1 MRRGIGLALI
11 LLVSLFGWGNP
22 LLFRYAFGYS
32 TQAWTPEV
40 NVSNSAQ
47 DSRAPTLAVDGEG
60 AIHLVW
66 EEGLFLYHSHGD
78 GATWSSPAFAAT
90 GEEPAL
96 ALGPEGTI
104 HLAWSNEF
112 GGNFEIYYSRWED
125 GQWSL
130 PRNASSTSGVSVS
143 PDIAVAPDG
152 ARHVVWSDNSP
163 GYPVIY
169 HGWSDDGVL
178 WSNFPIP
185 SARGTAPAIAVG
197 SEGQVHVAWQDVD
210 DATGFYEVYYSR
222 WEDNQWSLPENISDS
237 PEQDSTLLAMAVS
250 DGTVHLAWE
259 EAGTDYEVTY
269 SSGHV
274 GFWSVQENVSQTANN
289 SYLPSLTLDGW
300 GNLHLAWDEA
310 SPSSSILYRER
321 QAGSSSWSVTA
332 SISDN
337 PSGVSDPVLF
347 PQGDEVIHSA
357 WVEEVGQGNGDV
369 FYSHRRSAPP
379 HEIYLP
385 LVKQDHGL

>member
-1 MRRGIGLALI
+1 MRKGIGLALV
-11 LLVSLFGWGNP
+11 LLVGLFGWGEALSGEGDSP
-22 LLFRYAFGYS
+22 AESSWAPG
-32 TQAWTPEV
+32 V
-40 NVSNSAQ
+40 NVSNSSQ
-47 DSRAPTLAVDGEG
+47 DSRAPTLVVDGEG
-60 AIHLVW
+60 VIHLVW
-66 EEGLFLYHSHGD
+66 EEGLFIYHSHGG
-78 GATWSSPAFAAT
+78 GASWSTPAFAAT

-96 ALGPEGTI
+96 ALGPDGTI

-112 GGNFEIYYSRWED
+112 GGNFEIYYSCWEG

-130 PRNASSTSGVSVS
+130 PRNVSSTSGVSVL
-143 PDIAVAPDG
+143 PDIVVAADG
-152 ARHVVWSDNSP
+152 THHVVWSDNSP

-169 HGWSDDGVL
+169 HGWSDDGIL
-178 WSNFPIP
+178 WSNFPVP
-185 SARGTAPAIAVG
+185 SARGTAPAVAVG

-210 DATGFYEVYYSR
+210 DATGFYEVYYSCR
-222 WEDNQWSLPENISDS
+222 EDDQWSLPENISDS
-237 PEQDSTLLAMAVS
+237 PEQDSTLLALAVS

-259 EAGTDYEVTY
+259 EAGVDYEVYY

-274 GFWSVQENVSQTANN
+274 GFWSVQEDVSQTSNN
-289 SYLPSLTLDGW
+289 SYLPNLALDGW

-310 SPSSSILYRER
+310 GPASSILYRER
-321 QAGSSSWSVTA
+321 RAAHSSWSATT

-357 WVEEVGQGNGDV
+357 WVEEVGQSNGDI
-369 FYSHRRSAPP
+369 FYSYRLLPPP

-385 LVKQDHGL
+385 LVVKDHGP